1 MAKSIKIFKSFEEQE
16 RYFLE
21 YFANLTPSE
30 PLQALSKLK
39 NKIIHIQIPTPQNN
53 HDQKAFYL

>member
-39 NKIIHIQIPTPQNN
+39 NKIIHIQIPTPQ
-53 HDQKAFYL
+53 K